1 MVHPLQQKIL
11 DSRLG
16 MISLSISLLGS
27 LLANVDFL
35 ILNSVNIFLSF
46 SFCVRE

>member
-1 MVHPLQQKIL
+1 MVHPLLQKIL

-16 MISLSISLLGS
+16 MISLLISLLGS

-35 ILNSVNIFLSF
+35 FLNSVNIFF
-46 SFCVRE
+46 II